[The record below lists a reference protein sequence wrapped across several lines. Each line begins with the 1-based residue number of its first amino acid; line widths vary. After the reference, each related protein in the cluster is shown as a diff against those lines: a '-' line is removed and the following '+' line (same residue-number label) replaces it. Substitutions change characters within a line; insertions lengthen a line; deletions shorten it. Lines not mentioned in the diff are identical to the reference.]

1 MFSGYFEQN
10 TLKRNLTC
18 SCFIFPLFR
27 EHLFSPG
34 LPRATHLLEVSCL
47 EKKTVCLI
55 ETMFVTL
62 PLVQMNKERKEVS
75 QQIKYKSTQDKI
87 ATVLRTYLK
96 DWKNVLPFFE
106 LQFFVNQV
114 VILHIVNSLNPCKLQ
129 FFVNR
134 VVVNL
139 HILTL

>member
-34 LPRATHLLEVSCL
+34 LPRATRLLEVSCL

-55 ETMFVTL
+55 ETMSVTL
-62 PLVQMNKERKEVS
+62 PLVQMNKARKEVS
-75 QQIKYKSTQDKI
+75 QQIKCKSTQDKI